1 MRLFSLFFGLT
12 LYLCKLF
19 NYEGRALKDTFDIVC
34 NNWLDEGM
42 RDERNFSIDHAA
54 KEPLVYLYEVVSKS
68 NTSGRTIETNTEI
81 YRGGGILIC
90 FGIIYR
96 FFLLYQKLQKGDHET
111 MMKYSIKEICV
122 YISLTIISEFCFL
135 HLVNT

>member
-1 MRLFSLFFGLT
+1 MRLFSLFFGFT
-12 LYLCKLF
+12 FYLCKLF

-90 FGIIYR
+90 LGIIYI
-96 FFLLYQKLQKGDHET
+96 FFLLYQKQQKGDHET
-111 MMKYSIKEICV
+111 MMKYSIKEYAFI
-122 YISLTIISEFCFL
+122 
-135 HLVNT
+135 LV

>member
-1 MRLFSLFFGLT
+1 MRLFSLFFGFT
-12 LYLCKLF
+12 FYLCKLF

-68 NTSGRTIETNTEI
+68 NTSGRTIERNTEI

-90 FGIIYR
+90 LGIIYI
-96 FFLLYQKLQKGDHET
+96 FF
-111 MMKYSIKEICV
+111 
-122 YISLTIISEFCFL
+122 IISE
-135 HLVNT
+135 TAKRGS